1 MLRGHR
7 NMEVSNMKKHY
18 GKILLILVILL
29 AVYSVIVNNLNLERT
44 TSFCTTYVMTALAIL
59 IQIGIVYL
67 VFKTKAGTRYIY
79 LQLPTVYVG
88 GFHLFLQLVW
98 SSIIMAGV
106 TISTLLVLEV
116 SVGLLALCLIS
127 VIITSIARI

>member
-1 MLRGHR
+1 
-7 NMEVSNMKKHY
+7 MKKGY
-18 GKILLILVILL
+18 GKILLILVILF
-29 AVYSVIVNNLNLERT
+29 AAYSIIVNNLNTERT
-44 TSFCTTYVMTALAIL
+44 TSFCTTYVITALAIL

-67 VFKTKAGTRYIY
+67 AFKSNDRTRNIY

-98 SSIIMAGV
+98 SSIILSGV

-127 VIITSIARI
+127 VVIASIARA

>member
-1 MLRGHR
+1 
-7 NMEVSNMKKHY
+7 MKKGY
-18 GKILLILVILL
+18 GIILVILIFL
-29 AVYSVIVNNLNLERT
+29 FAAYSIIVNNLNTERT
-44 TSFCTTYVMTALAIL
+44 TSFCTTYVITALAIL

-67 VFKTKAGTRYIY
+67 AFKSNDRTRNIY

-98 SSIIMAGV
+98 SSIILSGV

-127 VIITSIARI
+127 VVIASIARA

>member
-1 MLRGHR
+1 
-7 NMEVSNMKKHY
+7 MKKGY
-18 GKILLILVILL
+18 GKILLILVILF
-29 AVYSVIVNNLNLERT
+29 AVYSIIVNNLKLERT
-44 TSFCTTYVMTALAIL
+44 ISFCTTYVMTALAIL

-67 VFKTKAGTRYIY
+67 AFKANDGNRSIY

-88 GFHLFLQLVW
+88 GFHLFLQLAW

-106 TISTLLVLEV
+106 AISTLLALEV